1 MSDQLPSDP
10 TELKPSPPTAAEK
23 KLNPSVDAKPIE
35 NPVKE
40 LNQPEI
46 PEVIA
51 TPADVVEPNPL
62 KHALHLLQQL
72 RKQGLFVTLL
82 EAVDQIIRRVGGAPT
97 ERFSR
102 VTPHVHVGG
111 QFTPRGWLLLQKR
124 GVTAG
129 VSLRGEFDT
138 RAAGFAPPK
147 YLHLPTVDNHAPTQE
162 DLQKGVE
169 FIKSEV
175 DKGGQVYIHCWEGV
189 GRGPTMAAAYLVS
202 TGCTPAEAWGKIKQV
217 RPFIRP
223 TVAQL
228 ELIDLYAA
236 KLRGVDAAPP
246 LSEKLPSVPEGSIQ
260 QAAQEQTTAT

>member
-138 RAAGFAPPK
+138 RAAGFAPQIP
-147 YLHLPTVDNHAPTQE
+147 APA
-162 DLQKGVE
+162 D
-169 FIKSEV
+169 
-175 DKGGQVYIHCWEGV
+175 
-189 GRGPTMAAAYLVS
+189 R
-202 TGCTPAEAWGKIKQV
+202 
-217 RPFIRP
+217 R
-223 TVAQL
+223 
-228 ELIDLYAA
+228 
-236 KLRGVDAAPP
+236 
-246 LSEKLPSVPEGSIQ
+246 
-260 QAAQEQTTAT
+260 